1 MVRDVAES
9 LTGPCPRSVSTCKG
23 KLVELS
29 VSVTTRHDGDLCP
42 SSLLNLWAALYFF
55 FSQFRPPS
63 NASTIR
69 ITSMSQHVSAA
80 LELDLGELGSDGTG
94 QGPSGTTYTQ
104 LPDESM
110 LKLLSRAFNN
120 DQARVQHWGKSQS
133 GNPGQYPLTSTPGTE
148 MNFVGSLPRGF
159 SYWSHPT
166 TGGGTL
172 IPEVF
177 GHPRGIRYRS
187 GPDFLR
193 HVDEILL
200 ANEGMVRGWLYAI
213 QPNNTHNNNRRLA
226 HPRNQATNCHC

>member
-1 MVRDVAES
+1 
-9 LTGPCPRSVSTCKG
+9 
-23 KLVELS
+23 
-29 VSVTTRHDGDLCP
+29 
-42 SSLLNLWAALYFF
+42 LNLWAALYFF
-55 FSQFRPPS
+55 LSQFRPPS